1 MPITVQGGFMDES
14 DIKSSD
20 TRYVKDKSKK
30 HKCDVKRN
38 GNLVVCPEKS
48 ITLDLGKFRRRKQP

>member
-1 MPITVQGGFMDES
+1 MDES

-20 TRYVKDKSKK
+20 TRYVEDKFKK

-48 ITLDLGKFRRRKQP
+48 IGTLDLGKFRRRKQP